1 MEWLIVLL
9 LVAVLGVLIYLI
21 WTRNAGPQDTQG
33 MLLLQQ
39 RIQDLEKT
47 LESKLGEGTTFT
59 LTLPIYSENQAL
71 QYVPPA
77 SQAS

>member
-47 LESKLGEGTTFT
+47 LESKLGEGTTRMFESMKT
-59 LTLPIYSENQAL
+59 QFGE
-71 QYVPPA
+71 
-77 SQAS
+77 SQSRTNKDE